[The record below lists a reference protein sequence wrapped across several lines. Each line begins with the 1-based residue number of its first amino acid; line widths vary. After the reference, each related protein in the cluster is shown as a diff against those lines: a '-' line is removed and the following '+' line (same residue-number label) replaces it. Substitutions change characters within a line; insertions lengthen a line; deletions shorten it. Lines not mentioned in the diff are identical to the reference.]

1 MQEEA
6 GKEEEME
13 RPHAG
18 EDKGEA
24 VLPTPYSLLPT
35 PYTPHPTPYTI
46 HPTPYTLH
54 LHPRQYPSG
63 APTGAQPLQGSLAH
77 TQQPPPRTLRY
88 RQGPTV
94 VVGGTADSHERGT
107 PISPA

>member
-46 HPTPYTLH
+46 HPTPHTP
-54 LHPRQYPSG
+54 HP
-63 APTGAQPLQGSLAH
+63 APLCYKFGHVPLGFPLLLKL
-77 TQQPPPRTLRY
+77 TEVPPCFETFHSRLLS
-88 RQGPTV
+88 QW
-94 VVGGTADSHERGT
+94 A
-107 PISPA
+107 AL